1 MVGNL
6 GTAQVDA
13 ILPLLRKA
21 GIPNLFPMAASRDL
35 VQAKDSIS
43 WISGSLYY
51 DQIRTGVKW
60 MLAEKHKRAVC
71 VLAKATDHGREVQQA
86 VRDPLAPAGPRN
98 KAVDTNPKTGK

>member
-51 DQIRTGVKW
+51 DQIRNGVRW
-60 MLAEKHKRAVC
+60 MLAEKHKQAVC
-71 VLAKATDHGREVQQA
+71 VLAQETDYGRSEERRVGKEC
-86 VRDPLAPAGPRN
+86 VRPSNFVWGA
-98 KAVDTNPKTGK
+98 